1 MFGVVK
7 VVPEPKDVPP
17 VALLYHLTEPVL
29 GVAPKVT
36 VPVPQRLA
44 AVLDAIDGV
53 TFTVT
58 ALVVAEQPLLAVNVN
73 VALPAETPV
82 MIPVLLLMA
91 ATAGLELLQVP
102 DVVSGLVLY
111 G

>member
-1 MFGVVK
+1 MLGVVND
-7 VVPEPKDVPP
+7 VPVPKLVPP
-17 VALLYHLTEPVL
+17 VAAAYQLMVPALA
-29 GVAPKVT
+29 VAPKVT

-44 AVLDAIDGV
+44 AVLAVMVGIA
-53 TFTVT
+53 FTVT
-58 ALVVAEQPLLAVNVN
+58 VLVVAEQPLLAVNVN

-82 MIPVLLLMA
+82 MTPVLLLMA